1 MLGVSPVFEL
11 AVKGSILLS
20 DCDPSQGR
28 KKMLVFFYLLI
39 VLQLSLQVFEMLIVS
54 SSSSG
59 GRYSVKRKA
68 ATCLSDTKVADVNLT

>member
-1 MLGVSPVFEL
+1 MLGVSPAFEL
-11 AVKGSILLS
+11 AGKGSILLS
-20 DCDPSQGR
+20 DHDPSQGR
-28 KKMLVFFYLLI
+28 KKMLFFYIKSL
-39 VLQLSLQVFEMLIVS
+39 LQLSLQVFEMLIVS